1 MANKNFEVRN
11 GLTVGSSTIDATT
24 GKVTATSLVTANAQV
39 TGGSIS
45 GTPISGSSGSFTTGT
60 FSSTLGVTGAT
71 TIAGLSATTGTFSST
86 LGVTGAATLGSTLG
100 VTGAA
105 TLSST
110 LGVTGLITSTGGIS
124 GGSATHTTG
133 TFSSTLGVTGA
144 TTIAGLSATTGTF
157 SSTLGV
163 TGATTIA
170 GLSATTG
177 TFSSTLG
184 VTGATTLAGLT
195 ATSITIPSITKN
207 GTNNSGDI
215 GQSNNVFATIYATA
229 FVGVSTTAKYADLAE
244 NYQADKSYSSGTVLM
259 FGGAQEVTLA
269 TEDTTAVAGIVS
281 TNPAHLMNGAL
292 AGANVVAVALIG
304 RVPCNV
310 IGPVKKGD
318 LMISAGF
325 GFAKASINPTVGQ
338 VIGKALSDF
347 TGAKGQI
354 EIVIGI
360 R

>member
-45 GTPISGSSGSFTTGT
+45 GTPISGSSCSFTTGT

-71 TIAGLSATTGTFSST
+71 TIAGLSATTGTFS
-86 LGVTGAATLGSTLG
+86 STLG

>member
-86 LGVTGAATLGSTLG
+86 LGVTGAATL
-100 VTGAA
+100 
-105 TLSST
+105 SST

-124 GGSATHTTG
+124 GGSATH
-133 TFSSTLGVTGA
+133 
-144 TTIAGLSATTGTF
+144 TTGTF

-325 GFAKASINPTVGQ
+325 GFAKSSINPTVGQ

>member
-45 GTPISGSSGSFTTGT
+45 GTPISGSSGSFTSGT
-60 FSSTLGVTGAT
+60 FSTTLGVTGAT
-71 TIAGLSATTGTFSST
+71 TLSSLSATSGTFSTT
-86 LGVTGAATLGSTLG
+86 LGVTGAT
-100 VTGAA
+100 

-110 LGVTGLITSTGGIS
+110 LGVTGVITSTAGIS
-124 GGSATHTTG
+124 GGPATHTTG

-163 TGATTIA
+163 TGATTLA

-325 GFAKASINPTVGQ
+325 GFAKSSINPTVGQ

>member
-1 MANKNFEVRN
+1 M
-11 GLTVGSSTIDATT
+11 
-24 GKVTATSLVTANAQV
+24 
-39 TGGSIS
+39 
-45 GTPISGSSGSFTTGT
+45 
-60 FSSTLGVTGAT
+60 
-71 TIAGLSATTGTFSST
+71 
-86 LGVTGAATLGSTLG
+86 
-100 VTGAA
+100 
-105 TLSST
+105 
-110 LGVTGLITSTGGIS
+110 
-124 GGSATHTTG
+124 
-133 TFSSTLGVTGA
+133 
-144 TTIAGLSATTGTF
+144 
-157 SSTLGV
+157 
-163 TGATTIA
+163 
-170 GLSATTG
+170 
-177 TFSSTLG
+177 
-184 VTGATTLAGLT
+184 AGLT

-325 GFAKASINPTVGQ
+325 GFAKSSINPTVGQ

>member
-86 LGVTGAATLGSTLG
+86 LGVTGAATL
-100 VTGAA
+100 
-105 TLSST
+105 SST
-110 LGVTGLITSTGGIS
+110 LGVTSLITSTGGIS

-133 TFSSTLGVTGA
+133 SFSSTLGVTGA
-144 TTIAGLSATTGTF
+144 TTL
-157 SSTLGV
+157 
-163 TGATTIA
+163 A

-244 NYQADKSYSSGTVLM
+244 NYRADKSYSSGTVLM

-269 TEDTTAVAGIVS
+269 TEDTTAVAGTVS

>member
-86 LGVTGAATLGSTLG
+86 LGVTGAATL
-100 VTGAA
+100 
-105 TLSST
+105 SST

-144 TTIAGLSATTGTF
+144 TTL
-157 SSTLGV
+157 
-163 TGATTIA
+163 A

-244 NYQADKSYSSGTVLM
+244 NYRADKSYSSGTVLM

-325 GFAKASINPTVGQ
+325 GFAKSSINPTVGQ

>member
-86 LGVTGAATLGSTLG
+86 LGVTGAATL
-100 VTGAA
+100 
-105 TLSST
+105 SST

-144 TTIAGLSATTGTF
+144 TTL
-157 SSTLGV
+157 
-163 TGATTIA
+163 A

-244 NYQADKSYSSGTVLM
+244 NYRADKSYSSGTVLM

>member
-86 LGVTGAATLGSTLG
+86 LGVTGAATL
-100 VTGAA
+100 
-105 TLSST
+105 SST

-144 TTIAGLSATTGTF
+144 TTLAGLSATTGTF

-163 TGATTIA
+163 TGATTLA

-244 NYQADKSYSSGTVLM
+244 NYRADKSYSSGTVLM

>member
-45 GTPISGSSGSFTTGT
+45 GTPISGSSCSFTTGT

-86 LGVTGAATLGSTLG
+86 LGVTGAATL
-100 VTGAA
+100 
-105 TLSST
+105 SST

-124 GGSATHTTG
+124 GGSATH
-133 TFSSTLGVTGA
+133 
-144 TTIAGLSATTGTF
+144 TTGTF

>member
-39 TGGSIS
+39 TSGNIS
-45 GTPISGSSGSFTTGT
+45 GTTISGSTGSFTTGT
-60 FSSTLGVTGAT
+60 FSSTLAVTGAT
-71 TIAGLSATTGTFSST
+71 TMAGLSATTGTFSST
-86 LGVTGAATLGSTLG
+86 LGVTGAT
-100 VTGAA
+100 

-124 GGSATHTTG
+124 GGAATHTTG
-133 TFSSTLGVTGA
+133 SFSSTLGVTGA
-144 TTIAGLSATTGTF
+144 TTLAGLSATTGTF

-163 TGATTIA
+163 TGATTLA

-195 ATSITIPSITKN
+195 ATSITVPSITKN

-244 NYQADKSYSSGTVLM
+244 NYQADKSYTGGTVLM

-269 TEDTTAVAGIVS
+269 TADTTAVAGIVS

-292 AGANVVAVALIG
+292 TGSGVVALALIG

-325 GFAKASINPTVGQ
+325 GFAKASVNPTVGQ

>member
-86 LGVTGAATLGSTLG
+86 LGVTGAATL
-100 VTGAA
+100 
-105 TLSST
+105 SST
-110 LGVTGLITSTGGIS
+110 LGVTSLITSTGGIS

-133 TFSSTLGVTGA
+133 SFSSTLGVTGA
-144 TTIAGLSATTGTF
+144 TTL
-157 SSTLGV
+157 
-163 TGATTIA
+163 A

-244 NYQADKSYSSGTVLM
+244 NYRADKSYSSGTVLM

-269 TEDTTAVAGIVS
+269 TEDTTAVAGTVS

-325 GFAKASINPTVGQ
+325 GFAKSSINPTVGQ

>member
-45 GTPISGSSGSFTTGT
+45 GTPISGSSGSFTSGTFSTTLGVTGLITSTAGISGGPATHTTGT
-60 FSSTLGVTGAT
+60 FSTTLGVTGAT
-71 TIAGLSATTGTFSST
+71 
-86 LGVTGAATLGSTLG
+86 
-100 VTGAA
+100 

-110 LGVTGLITSTGGIS
+110 LGVTGLITSTAGIS
-124 GGSATHTTG
+124 GGPATH
-133 TFSSTLGVTGA
+133 
-144 TTIAGLSATTGTF
+144 TTGTF

-325 GFAKASINPTVGQ
+325 GFAKSSINPTVGQ

>member
-86 LGVTGAATLGSTLG
+86 LGVTGAATL
-100 VTGAA
+100 
-105 TLSST
+105 SST
-110 LGVTGLITSTGGIS
+110 LGVTSLITSTGGIS

-144 TTIAGLSATTGTF
+144 TTL
-157 SSTLGV
+157 
-163 TGATTIA
+163 A

-244 NYQADKSYSSGTVLM
+244 NYRADKSYSSGTVLM

-269 TEDTTAVAGIVS
+269 TEDTTAVAGTVS